1 MCIHTPSADN
11 SNTVARSA
19 TNLQN
24 IEGDRMSGGCKFW
37 LKLNEGRRGCRS
49 EVIDAIGK
57 CSGQSDETESANTV
71 GMALDL
77 TECDASVRVVILGR
91 RAALVAG
98 LPHPPLRLTD
108 CLCLA
113 GD

>member
-24 IEGDRMSGGCKFW
+24 IEGDGMSGGCKFW
-37 LKLNEGRRGCRS
+37 LKLNEGRRGCRR

-57 CSGQSDETESANTV
+57 CSGQSYEIESANAA

-77 TECDASVRVVILGR
+77 TGCDASVRMAILGR
-91 RAALVAG
+91 RAALFAG
-98 LPHPPLRLTD
+98 LPHPPSRLTD
-108 CLCLA
+108 FLCFV